1 MGALFSRRFLVDYKL
16 NLTADD
22 GFAAAAR
29 ARVFVPSGGGFSALL
44 LKMVRAEGRTVVRG
58 GCPLFAA
65 DFAGLPADSDEGAGI
80 AESPRGWLMPVRMPV
95 RPLLEG

>member
-65 DFAGLPADSDEGAGI
+65 DFAGLPDSDEGAGI
-80 AESPRGWLMPVRMPV
+80 AESPRGWLMPVR
-95 RPLLEG
+95 PLLEG